1 MTRWDTSFKL
11 RRVVTQANPLPPI
24 LFNLVVDMLA
34 VLKERSNKNEHFYGL
49 VPHLVEGGLYILNMR
64 MTQLFL
70 WKMI

>member
-1 MTRWDTSFKL
+1 
-11 RRVVTQANPLPPI
+11 
-24 LFNLVVDMLA
+24 MLA